1 MKKTPETPQITAEPE
16 KVAGCCAPPCSPVLN
31 LYAGIGGNRHHWS
44 GRDVVAVDL
53 PRLVR
58 LFPVPWSF
66 DVFAHPAP
74 KYSKATIYA
83 ADSTRI
89 AQTFGADSEG
99 LAQLIVTAVNQYLPN
114 A

>member
-1 MKKTPETPQITAEPE
+1 MSESQNAPAQTPAHKIMSKSQDPEAAENVQTTE
-16 KVAGCCAPPCSPVLN
+16 AP
-31 LYAGIGGNRHHWS
+31 
-44 GRDVVAVDL
+44 AVDL

-74 KYSKATIYA
+74 KYSKAPIYA

-114 A
+114 DKSLPPADTTEKR

>member
-1 MKKTPETPQITAEPE
+1 MKTNEEVKVTPREGVE
-16 KVAGCCAPPCSPVLN
+16 
-31 LYAGIGGNRHHWS
+31 
-44 GRDVVAVDL
+44 VVEASL

-74 KYSKATIYA
+74 KYSKAPIYA

-89 AQTFGADSEG
+89 AQTSGENSEE
-99 LAQLIVTAVNQYLPN
+99 LAQLIVEAVNQYLPN
-114 A
+114 GKDHS